1 MSAITVLVI
10 LSMLAT
16 FGFLVAGGISM
27 VRGGRF
33 DMLHSFPLMEAR
45 VAFGAVTIIL
55 VLVAAF
61 FW

>member
-1 MSAITVLVI
+1 MSAITFLVFMT
-10 LSMLAT
+10 MLAT
-16 FGFLVAGGISM
+16 FGVLVAGGVSM

-45 VAFGAVTIIL
+45 VVLQAVTIIL
-55 VLVAAF
+55 VLVALL